1 MKILLLED
9 DQLLN
14 NAIGQF
20 MQLKGHTIAS
30 YKDGLSALE
39 AIKSNRYDLLILDI
53 NVPKI
58 KGLQLLETL
67 HKEKIYTH
75 TIFISAL
82 KDIDDISRAFE
93 LGCHDYLKKPF
104 HLKELEIRVDKL
116 LQTSYIP
123 KCHIRL
129 TENYSLN
136 IEKEELLFKGE
147 VQTLSERHMKI
158 IILLANNKNHVVD
171 YYLFEANAWDGM
183 EVTIPT
189 MRAEIN
195 RLKKLLKE
203 EMIIN
208 VRNIGYMIK
217 NHHSKAFSLKN

>member
-14 NAIGQF
+14 NAIRKF
-20 MQLKGHTIAS
+20 LELKGHAITS

-39 AIKSNRYDLLILDI
+39 AIISDSHDLLILDI
-53 NVPKI
+53 NVPKM

-67 HKEKIYTH
+67 HEKKIYTH

-82 KDIDDISRAFE
+82 KDIDDISHAFE

-104 HLKELEIRVDKL
+104 HLKELEIRIDKL
-116 LQTSYIP
+116 LQTAYIP
-123 KCHIRL
+123 KCHVRL
-129 TENYSLN
+129 TENYSLD

-147 VQTLSERHMKI
+147 VQTLSERHLKI
-158 IILLANNKNHVVD
+158 IILLANNRNRVVD

-183 EVTIPT
+183 QVTIPSI
-189 MRAEIN
+189 RAEIN

-203 EMIIN
+203 EVIIN
-208 VRNIGYMIK
+208 VRNIGYMIQ
-217 NHHSKAFSLKN
+217 NHHSKLFK